1 MKIINSTGS
10 LEWKIETHII
20 NSLLKQLSSV
30 QFIYFTNFMNTK
42 KIHLQSKCT
51 IQVERKKEKRQTVN
65 YLQKSVNSKST
76 KWQERQISAN
86 PASTLGPSSTMM
98 MELSNICFVLV
109 FECGRP
115 GLQSSTM
122 PHQFIPAVVGG
133 RGLNFQK
140 RISCSS
146 GTCFS
151 TESVQNKMQIS
162 SYLRSSS
169 KSARLGFTGAIE
181 KAEKQRQWRDCEM
194 KKLEKLYKLE
204 VKDLS
209 GKASHRQ
216 LVYSISRRN

>member
-1 MKIINSTGS
+1 
-10 LEWKIETHII
+10 
-20 NSLLKQLSSV
+20 
-30 QFIYFTNFMNTK
+30 MNTK

-76 KWQERQISAN
+76 KWQERQISA
-86 PASTLGPSSTMM
+86 
-98 MELSNICFVLV
+98 ELSNICFVLV

-181 KAEKQRQWRDCEM
+181 KAEKQRQ
-194 KKLEKLYKLE
+194 
-204 VKDLS
+204 
-209 GKASHRQ
+209 
-216 LVYSISRRN
+216 